1 MCCWQPLRAA
11 AQQPLLLLLL
21 QDAIYLL
28 QQLLLRLQQLIKML
42 LCIRRCLS
50 SSRLRRRRLACRQLL
65 WHSCLGRRVHMC
77 CPKLAVPGCT
87 ERQQVPTT
95 FASHWGPGSLL
106 GSGLV
111 AASLPG
117 WHQWPAGKE
126 ECEHNSN
133 GQYNPE
139 ARDLH
144 GPRVRAHAQAH

>member
-42 LCIRRCLS
+42 VCIRSWLS
-50 SSRLRRRRLACRQLL
+50 SSRRRRRRLACRQRL
-65 WHSCLGRRVHMC
+65 WHSCLGRRVYMC
-77 CPKLAVPGCT
+77 CPYLAVPGCT
-87 ERQQVPTT
+87 ERQQVPAT
-95 FASHWGPGSLL
+95 FARQWGPGSLL
-106 GSGLV
+106 SSGLA

-117 WHQWPAGKE
+117 RHQWPAGQE
-126 ECEHNSN
+126 ECEDHSN

-144 GPRVRAHAQAH
+144 GPRVKAHDQAR